1 MGESAVITGDP
12 GLVLLVG
19 AVVVLVAV
27 VASRI
32 THQVGLPSLL
42 VFLGL
47 GLALGEAGL
56 GIRFDNAQLAQAL
69 GTSALVLILAEG
81 GLTTKWSHARAA
93 APAALLLA
101 TIGVAISIG
110 VVAVLSHWLLS
121 FSWRNALLLSAVL
134 APTDAA
140 AVFSVLRKLPLPPR
154 LSGML
159 EAESGLNDA
168 PAVLAVTLLSGTVLS
183 APGPQMVVG
192 TVVFELAVGALI
204 GLAIGLLGAISL
216 RRLALPASGLYP
228 IAVLALI
235 VAGYGAAV
243 LAHSSGF
250 LAVYVAALVLG
261 NVRLPHRPATR
272 GFAEGIAWLAQIG
285 LFVML
290 GLLASP
296 RRLPEVIFPA
306 LAVAAVLILLAR
318 PLAVL
323 VSALPL
329 RMPWRWQVFLSWA
342 GLRGAVPIVL
352 ATIPMS
358 AGVPGATRVFDVVFV
373 VVVVCTLLQGP
384 TLPWVARRLSVV
396 TPAEPLE
403 IDVEAAPLETLA
415 ADMLQVQIPDGSRL
429 HGVEVFELR
438 LPAEANVALIVREGR
453 GLVPEPATT
462 LRSGDWLLVVA
473 APAVRAETERRL
485 RAVSRAG
492 KLAGWLGER
501 GL

>member
-1 MGESAVITGDP
+1 MITGDP
-12 GLVLLVG
+12 GLVLLIG

-93 APAALLLA
+93 GPAALLLA
-101 TIGVAISIG
+101 TIGVAISIA
-110 VVAVLSHWLLS
+110 VVAVVSHWLLS

-183 APGPQMVVG
+183 TPGPEIVVG

-204 GLAIGLLGAISL
+204 GLAVGLIGAVSL

-243 LAHSSGF
+243 LAHTSGF

-272 GFAEGIAWLAQIG
+272 GFAEGVAWLAQIG

-296 RRLPEVIFPA
+296 KRLPEVILPA
-306 LAVAAVLILLAR
+306 LAVAFVLIVLAR

-323 VSALPL
+323 VSVLPL
-329 RMPWRWQVFLSWA
+329 HVPWRWRAFLSWA

-384 TLPWVARRLSVV
+384 TLPWVARSLSVV

-415 ADMLQVQIPDGSRL
+415 ADMLQVQIPEGSRL

-462 LRSGDWLLVVA
+462 LRAGDGLLVVA